1 MNTVTSTNDVVDD
14 VYPLFDLNEDEMS
27 ALVALYTLEKTEGT
41 AAYAVDEQI
50 GVWLSDLKFDLN
62 QQLHNDLGIYT
73 IEWQVLEQLK
83 AKRFVTHE
91 RLPNTKVDWLKDGVC
106 LYRLCPSAKQMVGAW
121 LTVCQVEMPLLV
133 HFNI

>member
-50 GVWLSDLKFDLN
+50 GVWLFDVCVINTHVTLCR
-62 QQLHNDLGIYT
+62 L
-73 IEWQVLEQLK
+73 VK
-83 AKRFVTHE
+83 AHYQAF
-91 RLPNTKVDWLKDGVC
+91 
-106 LYRLCPSAKQMVGAW
+106 
-121 LTVCQVEMPLLV
+121 
-133 HFNI
+133 

>member
-14 VYPLFDLNEDEMS
+14 VYSLFDLNEDEMS

-73 IEWQVLEQLK
+73 IE
-83 AKRFVTHE
+83 
-91 RLPNTKVDWLKDGVC
+91 C
-106 LYRLCPSAKQMVGAW
+106 
-121 LTVCQVEMPLLV
+121 
-133 HFNI
+133 